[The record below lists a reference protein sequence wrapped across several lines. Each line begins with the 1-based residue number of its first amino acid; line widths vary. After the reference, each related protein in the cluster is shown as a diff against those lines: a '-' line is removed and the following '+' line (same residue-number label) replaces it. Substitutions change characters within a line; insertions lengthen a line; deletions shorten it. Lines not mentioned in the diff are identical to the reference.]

1 MLLNGLREHA
11 RVIDE
16 RIALPKE
23 RAPDQYVPWG
33 HNGHLKLFRVDP

>member
-1 MLLNGLREHA
+1 M
-11 RVIDE
+11 IDE

-33 HNGHLKLFRVDP
+33 HNGQLKLFRTGP